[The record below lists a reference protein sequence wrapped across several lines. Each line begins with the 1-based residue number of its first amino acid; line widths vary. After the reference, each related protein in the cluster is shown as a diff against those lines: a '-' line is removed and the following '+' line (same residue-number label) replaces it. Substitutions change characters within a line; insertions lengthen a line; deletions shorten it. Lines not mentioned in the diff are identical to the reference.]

1 MAKGDNQLNDGT
13 AASFLNIARTN
24 QPIEAQVLQ
33 GHTRYNALDA
43 LARKLADSWYAA
55 NLFKSCINCDHW
67 QDDKQLC
74 GQFNA
79 LPPAKVIV
87 VGCEKHTDLIP
98 F

>member
-1 MAKGDNQLNDGT
+1 MYDDLVKGSTKEILDL
-13 AASFLNIARTN
+13 ARTN
-24 QPIEAQVLQ
+24 QPIEVQVLQ
-33 GHTRYNALDA
+33 GTTRYNALDA
-43 LARKLADSWYAA
+43 LARKLADSWYDA

-74 GQFNA
+74 GLYSM

-87 VGCEKHTDLIP
+87 TGCDKHTDLIP